1 MSTPSSILTILKRGE
16 YAAAL
21 EAFQALEQPT
31 PEDQCWAGLCLAHL
45 GQPVAATE
53 RLITAKARG
62 FEAAGAV
69 LAAVYRVMGDA
80 ERGLEVLEEV
90 NADRLTPLGVALLE
104 RERGMALGEVNHKGA
119 IHALERA
126 WAASGHDEA
135 AWLRSGIGEMLGWAL
150 LVAGRIGM
158 AQEYLSVSLERAV
171 GTRRATL
178 LLHLGTSEMYLGNFA
193 DAENCFRQVRS
204 IEGLTSPQVLDLK
217 LLEAQLA
224 LHMGLLEDAAGG
236 FLECAALARDV
247 HMTELEFAAEL
258 ALAEI
263 ALMHDHLEIARAHL
277 SRARNVIGEGNP
289 RLLAYLAWQY
299 GNLMTRAG
307 DPNAA
312 QALQDAMDAFERL
325 GLEREMGLTALH
337 LAEANFRASF
347 EEAGLMA
354 LRRAVDARHASR
366 ARGAFGV
373 EIRSLPHV
381 FEVVSLAKPGH
392 FAHPLLEDWRVLEVQ
407 GASVLTVQTLG
418 GVGLTLDGR
427 AVHVTSGLARTVAL
441 LAFMLDKRQH
451 TLEEVQLNVFDGD
464 YPEHARAAFHTIRAF
479 LRNGMNNLS
488 IPFNSLSRTYSLE
501 HPGLRVVW
509 DAQEV
514 RSALNLK
521 TEGGLRRALAFYTG
535 PFLPRAEGD
544 WAVEFR
550 MTLEWEVSMTG
561 RAVVEDLFARER
573 WDACIALAR
582 GLFEINTSDAAM
594 AVLLVRATAFRDGH
608 GAAWQEFGVLS
619 ERLRHALGEVPEVL
633 IEAAQSFNMTN

>member
-1 MSTPSSILTILKRGE
+1 
-16 YAAAL
+16 
-21 EAFQALEQPT
+21 
-31 PEDQCWAGLCLAHL
+31 
-45 GQPVAATE
+45 
-53 RLITAKARG
+53 
-62 FEAAGAV
+62 V

-373 EIRSLPHV
+373 EIRFLPHV

>member
-53 RLITAKARG
+53 RLIIAKAQG
-62 FEAAGAV
+62 FAEAGPV
-69 LAAVYRVMGDA
+69 LAAVYRSMGNI
-80 ERGLEVLEEV
+80 ERGLEILEEV
-90 NADRLTPLGVALLE
+90 QSDRWTPLGVALLE
-104 RERGMALGEVNHKGA
+104 RERGMTLIEVNPNKSVQSF
-119 IHALERA
+119 ERA

-135 AWLRSGIGEMLGWAL
+135 AWLRSGIGEVLGWAL
-150 LVAGRIGM
+150 LTVGRINL
-158 AQEYLSVSLERAV
+158 AQQYLEIALDGAL
-171 GTRRATL
+171 GARRSSI
-178 LLHLGTSEMYLGNFA
+178 LLHMGLCDVYMGNFDLA
-193 DAENCFRQVRS
+193 KARFDTVRIVPDLPEPRRLELQILDAH
-204 IEGLTSPQVLDLK
+204 
-217 LLEAQLA
+217 LA
-224 LHMGLLEDAAGG
+224 MHMGLLEDAAGG
-236 FLECAALARDV
+236 YLEAAALARDL
-247 HMTELEFAAEL
+247 HMTELEFVAEIT
-258 ALAEI
+258 LAEI
-263 ALMHDHLEIARAHL
+263 ALMRDHLEIGRAHL
-277 SRARNVIGEGNP
+277 SRARNVVGESSP

-299 GNLMTRAG
+299 GNLMTRAA

-325 GLEREMGLTALH
+325 GLEREVGLTALH
-337 LAEANFRASF
+337 LAEANFRASL

-381 FEVVSLAKPGH
+381 FEVVSLAKPGQ
-392 FAHPLLEDWRVLEVQ
+392 FAHVLLEDWRALEVQ
-407 GASVLTVQTLG
+407 GASVLTVKTLG
-418 GVGLTLDGR
+418 GVGLSLDGR
-427 AVHVTSGLARTVAL
+427 ALHVTSGLARTVAV
-441 LAFMLDKRQH
+441 LAFMLEKREH

-464 YPEHARAAFHTIRAF
+464 YPENARAAFHTIRAF
-479 LRNGMNNLS
+479 LRTGMSNIS
-488 IPFNSLSRTYSLE
+488 IPFNSRSRTYSLE

-521 TEGGLRRALAFYTG
+521 TEGGLRRALALYTG
-535 PFLPRAEGD
+535 PFLPRMDGD
-544 WAVEFR
+544 WATEFR
-550 MTLEWEVSMTG
+550 ISLEWEVSMTG

-582 GLFEINTSDAAM
+582 GLFEINSSDAAM

-608 GAAWQEFGVLS
+608 SAAWQEFGVLS

-633 IEAAQSFNMTN
+633 LEAARSFNMTN